1 MINLWRDDDD
11 DDKLFIQKRLAD
23 CCSLPEALH
32 LAVTGVIT
40 FFSNLAKRQ
49 ELLKK
54 RVEEFEV
61 NYNGEVEDCEKDFED
76 ACEKNENRMNELH
89 GEINDA
95 AHHETLD
102 TLKQQTFDHLDQMA
116 VGYRDHA
123 DQLLGIHNRYP
134 GDAQALI
141 RRETRGYCQD
151 RTLQSLQTFQII
163 FKSMKIRQQFL
174 VMGAQY
180 AIVRMMNLAI

>member
-1 MINLWRDDDD
+1 M
-11 DDKLFIQKRLAD
+11 
-23 CCSLPEALH
+23 
-32 LAVTGVIT
+32 TGVIT

-134 GDAQALI
+134 GEAQALI

-151 RTLQSLQTFQII
+151 SAEATNVSSNLR
-163 FKSMKIRQQFL
+163 KSDSNF
-174 VMGAQY
+174 
-180 AIVRMMNLAI
+180 